1 MSVDVSDDWKLKTT
15 PVVKLKIPDEMF
27 VPCFLRLVL
36 FSRGIYKV
44 RSAKV
49 RNRNTYKVRNK
60 MRTGLRILYVTTYK
74 LRNQKCEM

>member
-27 VPCFLRLVL
+27 VSCFLRLVL

-44 RSAKV
+44 RSAK
-49 RNRNTYKVRNK
+49 
-60 MRTGLRILYVTTYK
+60 LR
-74 LRNQKCEM
+74 KCEIETRIKCEIKCELDFAFYT